1 MNSEWLSNVVGQ
13 VRYGRTRK
21 LLLILGA
28 VIVVGSWLPG
38 DTVSPVP
45 LRGTNTLAK
54 GQFRIPGFTG
64 VFDYKRSIP
73 DQPNFPSMPPSPP
86 GLLDSVLGQYGA
98 PQFKRILPNTY
109 LLIKGSN
116 DTIVVTNEPTVRRRK
131 GYWEID

>member
-1 MNSEWLSNVVGQ
+1 MNSEWLSNVVGK

-28 VIVVGSWLPG
+28 LIVIGSWLPG
-38 DTVSPVP
+38 DTVP
-45 LRGTNTLAK
+45 LRGTNTSAK
-54 GQFRIPGFTG
+54 GAPILSVHPTALYTYVNRVPKQA
-64 VFDYKRSIP
+64 DY
-73 DQPNFPSMPPSPP
+73 PPSPP
-86 GLLDSVLGQYGA
+86 LPDSAYGDYGE
-98 PQFKRILPNTY
+98 PRFKRILPNTY